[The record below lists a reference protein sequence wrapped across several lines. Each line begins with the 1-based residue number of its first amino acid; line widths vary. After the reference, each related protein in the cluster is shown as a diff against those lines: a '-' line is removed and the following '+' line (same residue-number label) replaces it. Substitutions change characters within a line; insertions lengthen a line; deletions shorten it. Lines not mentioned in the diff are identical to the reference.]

1 MGTTATG
8 KSKLSIDLATHFQ
21 GEIINSD
28 KIQVYKGLDI
38 LTNKVSEDESR
49 GVPHHLLGFVEPGEE
64 FTTQDFCN
72 HVHMAMRHIIGNG
85 NIPIIAGGSNR
96 YIEALVEDPLFKD
109 NYDTCFLWVDVA
121 LPILFVRAAKRV
133 DKMLDAGLVD
143 EVRGMFIP
151 GIDHNSGIWRAIGI
165 PELEPYFQAEMEMA
179 DEVTRKMLLDTGIK
193 EMKENTKKLI
203 NKQLRKIKYLA
214 NEKGWKLHRIDATFV
229 YERSGNVDED
239 VWDDKV
245 LRPSLEMLT
254 NFLQEDG
261 KAEEFVD
268 ASGLPG
274 SFEWREKGV
283 VTDVKI
289 QGACGSCWAFST
301 TGSVEGANFIATR
314 KLLNLSEQQLVD
326 CDSVT
331 DKTSCGDGCGGGF
344 MTNAYRCLI
353 EAGALQEETGLN
365 AILMQTCIR
374 GVSCPVIRGK
384 KWLNRGVLLV
394 GNGARGYSILN

>member
-1 MGTTATG
+1 MEIIPLQPKLSSYVTAMSMAASLPIRMERGMRLQFQCHWTRHRNKQIISPLSANDGSTKQKALFVMGTTATG

-261 KAEEFVD
+261 KAEEVK
-268 ASGLPG
+268 ATVSRSKGLH
-274 SFEWREKGV
+274 
-283 VTDVKI
+283 
-289 QGACGSCWAFST
+289 
-301 TGSVEGANFIATR
+301 
-314 KLLNLSEQQLVD
+314 
-326 CDSVT
+326 
-331 DKTSCGDGCGGGF
+331 
-344 MTNAYRCLI
+344 LI
-353 EAGALQEETGLN
+353 H
-365 AILMQTCIR
+365 
-374 GVSCPVIRGK
+374 
-384 KWLNRGVLLV
+384 
-394 GNGARGYSILN
+394 

>member
-28 KIQVYKGLDI
+28 KIQVYRGLDI

-72 HVHMAMRHIIGNG
+72 HVHMAMRHIVGNG

-193 EMKENTKKLI
+193 EMKENTKELI

-261 KAEEFVD
+261 KAEEVK
-268 ASGLPG
+268 ATVSRSKGLH
-274 SFEWREKGV
+274 
-283 VTDVKI
+283 
-289 QGACGSCWAFST
+289 
-301 TGSVEGANFIATR
+301 
-314 KLLNLSEQQLVD
+314 
-326 CDSVT
+326 
-331 DKTSCGDGCGGGF
+331 
-344 MTNAYRCLI
+344 LI
-353 EAGALQEETGLN
+353 H
-365 AILMQTCIR
+365 
-374 GVSCPVIRGK
+374 
-384 KWLNRGVLLV
+384 
-394 GNGARGYSILN
+394 

>member
-261 KAEEFVD
+261 KAEEVK
-268 ASGLPG
+268 ATVSRSKGLH
-274 SFEWREKGV
+274 
-283 VTDVKI
+283 
-289 QGACGSCWAFST
+289 
-301 TGSVEGANFIATR
+301 
-314 KLLNLSEQQLVD
+314 
-326 CDSVT
+326 
-331 DKTSCGDGCGGGF
+331 
-344 MTNAYRCLI
+344 LI
-353 EAGALQEETGLN
+353 H
-365 AILMQTCIR
+365 
-374 GVSCPVIRGK
+374 
-384 KWLNRGVLLV
+384 
-394 GNGARGYSILN
+394 